1 MRDAVKTVAVT
12 AAVGAVLVS
21 LGLAACSAP
30 PTSAASPTV
39 ITQAAAE
46 SDAQPAGTDPA
57 AFGERRSVARDLV
70 IEVSEPKSITPSD
83 TAYPA
88 SKRAVAFDITVTNE
102 GTEDFRTDQFKVS
115 ATTDGRSARQ
125 VVDSTQGY
133 TGSGDLPTVLSPGKA
148 THLTIAFAAPTE
160 PVAVELRVEPADVA
174 GGTADF
180 AGQA

>member
-1 MRDAVKTVAVT
+1 MRNVVKTVAMA
-12 AAVGAVLVS
+12 AAVGAVLACF
-21 LGLAACSAP
+21 GLAACSSS
-30 PTSAASPTV
+30 SASTQPTV

-46 SDAQPAGTDPA
+46 ADVQPAGTSPA
-57 AFGERRSVARDLV
+57 AFGERRSIPGGLV

-88 SKRAVAFDITVTNE
+88 SKRAVAFEITVTNE
-102 GTEDFRTDQFKVS
+102 GNDEFRTDRFQVS
-115 ATTDGRSARQ
+115 ATTDGHTARQ

-133 TGSGDLPTVLSPGKA
+133 AGSGDMPPVLAPGKA
-148 THLTIAFAAPTE
+148 AHVTIAFAAPTE
-160 PVAVELRVEPADVA
+160 PVAVELRVEPADVS

>member
-1 MRDAVKTVAVT
+1 VKTVAMA
-12 AAVGAVLVS
+12 AAVGAVLAS
-21 LGLAACSAP
+21 LGLAACSAS
-30 PTSAASPTV
+30 SAAPSSTV

-46 SDAQPAGTDPA
+46 SDAQPAGTSPA
-57 AFGERRSVARDLV
+57 AFGERRSVAHGLV

-88 SKRAVAFDITVTNE
+88 AKRAVGFEITVTNE
-102 GTEDFRTDQFKVS
+102 GNEEFRTDRFQVS
-115 ATTDGRSARQ
+115 ATTDGHTARQ

-133 TGSGDLPTVLSPGKA
+133 TGSGDLPDVLSPGRA
-148 THLTIAFAAPTE
+148 AHVTIAFAAPSE

>member
-1 MRDAVKTVAVT
+1 MKTVAVA

-21 LGLAACSAP
+21 FGLTACSSPSASAP
-30 PTSAASPTV
+30 PTV

-46 SDAQPAGTDPA
+46 SDESDVPAAGTSPA
-57 AFGERRSVARDLV
+57 AFGERRALKTLV
-70 IEVSEPKSITPSD
+70 IEVSAPKSITPSD

-88 SKRAVAFDITVTNE
+88 SKRAVAFEITVTNE
-102 GTEDFRTDQFKVS
+102 GADEFRTDRFQVG
-115 ATTDGRSARQ
+115 ATTDGHTARQ

-133 TGSGDLPTVLSPGKA
+133 TGSVDMPPVLAPGKA
-148 THLTIAFAAPTE
+148 AHVTIAFAAPTS
-160 PVAVELRVEPADVA
+160 PVAVELRIEPADVG